1 MSDHQTS
8 YTINS
13 MLGRLYL
20 KNEVFR
26 SLDLKAQQSIVK
38 DILKESYNSD
48 VNLGEI
54 LSNECFST
62 YQETDEERTISTIFQ
77 ICSYCGEVKNNV
89 EDYGEDY
96 NRQGF
101 CLDCANKVFS
111 ADEIEEERVDK
122 K

>member
-20 KNEVFR
+20 KNEVFQ
-26 SLDLKAQQSIVK
+26 SLDLEAQQSIVK

-62 YQETDEERTISTIFQ
+62 YQETDEK
-77 ICSYCGEVKNNV
+77 KN
-89 EDYGEDY
+89 D
-96 NRQGF
+96 
-101 CLDCANKVFS
+101 
-111 ADEIEEERVDK
+111 
-122 K
+122 

>member
-20 KNEVFR
+20 KNKAFQ
-26 SLDLKAQQSIVK
+26 SLDLEAQQSIIQ

-48 VNLGEI
+48 VNIGEI
-54 LSNECFST
+54 LSNECFSK
-62 YQETDEERTISTIFQ
+62 YKETEEERTISTIFQ
-77 ICSYCGEVKNNV
+77 ICSYCTEVKDNV
-89 EDYGEDY
+89 EDYGREY

-111 ADEIEEERVDK
+111 EDEIELERVDK
-122 K
+122 Q